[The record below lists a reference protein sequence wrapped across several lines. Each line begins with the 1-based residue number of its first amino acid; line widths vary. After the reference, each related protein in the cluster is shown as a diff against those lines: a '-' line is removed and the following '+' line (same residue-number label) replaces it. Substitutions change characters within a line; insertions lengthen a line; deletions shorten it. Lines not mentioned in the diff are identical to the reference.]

1 MKKINELAAGLFLV
15 IVIAYVSKGIEGVL
29 APYIRIEALTI
40 GILMG
45 MAYRLAFGLG
55 ETFVGGV
62 SFSLKKLLKAGIVLL
77 GFKLSFGSIIELGPR
92 LLLTVI
98 IFVALVMALSVM
110 IGKALGADSRLSAL
124 VGVGSCICGASAVV
138 AMGPCIDAKEDDC
151 ILAVS
156 VVSFWG
162 AVGVIVYSAVAAVSG
177 ITDVQYGIWSGLSLH
192 GVAHAIAAAFARG
205 DDAGNIGTVVK
216 MARVLMLVPL
226 SIILS
231 AVFAGKEEG
240 NRAKFPMYVGYF
252 IIAGVLSSLG
262 IMPEVAVGFL
272 SSVSSWFIMMAMIS
286 MGIMVDFKQIKSR
299 GMKSIAIGTVLF
311 VITGPLSYALV
322 LKMF

>member
-1 MKKINELAAGLFLV
+1 MKNINKFGAGLLFV
-15 IVIAYVSKGIEGVL
+15 IVIAYVSKLMEGFL

-55 ETFVGGV
+55 EAFKCGV

-92 LLLTVI
+92 LVFMVVL
-98 IFVALVMALSVM
+98 FVAIVMALAAF
-110 IGKALGADSRLSAL
+110 IGKAMGADSKLSAL

-138 AMGPCIDAKEDDC
+138 AMGPCIDAKEDDS

-156 VVSFWG
+156 VVSFLG
-162 AVGVIVYSAVAAVSG
+162 AVGVILYSAVSAISG
-177 ITDVQYGIWSGLSLH
+177 MSDMQYGIWSGLSLH

-226 SIILS
+226 SLVLS
-231 AVFAGKEEG
+231 MAFAGKSDG
-240 NRAKFPMYVGYF
+240 KRAKFPMYVGYF
-252 IIAGVLSSLG
+252 IIAGMISSLG
-262 IMPEVAVGFL
+262 IMPERMVHFL
-272 SSVSSWFIMMAMIS
+272 SSLSSWFIMMAMIA
-286 MGIMVDFKQIKSR
+286 MGLMVDFKQIKSR
-299 GMKSIAIGTVLF
+299 GAKSVALGV
-311 VITGPLSYALV
+311 VIFMITAPLSYIIV
-322 LKMF
+322 LNMF